1 MQIRILATTD
11 LHMNLRSFDY
21 YSDTPEP
28 TIGLTRTASLIREA
42 RTEAQADGSTVLL
55 FDNGDSLQGTP
66 VGELAAEQA
75 DKPHALMQA
84 FGALEYD
91 AIGLGNHDFGF
102 GQDILDS
109 ILSQAPC
116 PVVCSNVYR
125 PGANEV
131 WQDQAVLTRR
141 VEVAGHQASLTVG
154 VFSVV
159 PPQTRNWESHRLGD
173 DVRIDDILTCART
186 KVSEL
191 RSHGCDVII
200 ALAHTGLG
208 SADPAPDLENAII
221 PLAAIEG
228 IDAIIAGHTHLTLP
242 GKSHAG
248 LEHVDATGGMVH
260 GTPVVMPGSAGSHL
274 GLIDLTLTATTEKG
288 WAVAAHRVE
297 LRPVSGADPAPED
310 PSLVALF
317 SDVHSATRKRAEE
330 PIGHTDQHLHSYFSF
345 CAKDRG
351 LAMVAAAQAS
361 AVRQNLKGTA
371 HEVTPLL
378 SAVAPSKFGGRAGP
392 RFYSDIPAGVM
403 RMRHVADLNIFPNEL
418 RAVVVSGEH
427 VRDWLEMSAGVFNQV
442 KPGAQTELV
451 NPDRAGHNFDVL
463 FGLSYVID
471 LSVPP
476 RFDADGHLVNPACRR
491 ISDLRFQGHAVTA
504 EQRFV
509 VALNN
514 YRASG
519 GGHFPFIRDAE
530 IINVPALPIQHALK
544 DYLTGALPTESLE
557 QGLCPFRFAPMPGSS
572 VLLKTGQQAQRHLAD
587 ITEFSPTL
595 AGTNAEG
602 FLRIQL
608 SL

>member
-1 MQIRILATTD
+1 
-11 LHMNLRSFDY
+11 MNLRSFDY

-42 RTEAQADGSTVLL
+42 RTEAQAEGSTVLL

-66 VGELAAEQA
+66 VGDMAAEQA

-84 FGALEYD
+84 LGALEYD

-102 GQDILDS
+102 EGNILDR

-116 PVVCSNVYR
+116 PVVCSNVHR

-141 VEVAGHQASLTVG
+141 VEVAGNQASLTVG

-191 RSHGCDVII
+191 RSNGCDVII

-208 SADPAPDLENAII
+208 SADPAPNLENAII

-228 IDAIIAGHTHLTLP
+228 IDAIIAGHTHPTLP
-242 GKSHAG
+242 GKSHAE

-274 GLIDLTLTATTEKG
+274 GVIDLTLTTTTEKG
-288 WAVAAHRVE
+288 WSVAAHRVE

-317 SDVHSATRKRAEE
+317 SDGHSATRKQAEE

-371 HEVTPLL
+371 HEATPLL

-403 RMRHVADLNIFPNEL
+403 RMRHVA
-418 RAVVVSGEH
+418 
-427 VRDWLEMSAGVFNQV
+427 
-442 KPGAQTELV
+442 
-451 NPDRAGHNFDVL
+451 
-463 FGLSYVID
+463 
-471 LSVPP
+471 
-476 RFDADGHLVNPACRR
+476 NPAYQR
-491 ISDLRFQGHAVTA
+491 ISDLRFDGQAVTV

-514 YRASG
+514 FRASG

-544 DYLTGALPTESLE
+544 DYLTGAMPAESLE
-557 QGLCPFRFAPMPGSS
+557 QGPCPFRFAPMPGSS

-587 ITEFSPTL
+587 IAEFSPTL
-595 AGTNAEG
+595 AGRDAEG